1 MKIRRFADPK
11 QKRKPT
17 PESGLPWYQES
28 YCCGGLEVP
37 LLLLPVLDP
46 ALGGFVLGLPLFGE
60 LLGLVL
66 LGLLELGVLE
76 SGLVELGLLVLDPLV
91 VLDELLLLG
100 EADELS
106 GEVLVLD
113 PLLVLDG
120 LLLLGEAD
128 ELSGEVLLDPLLL
141 GLLVLDPLVL
151 DGLLLLCEVLELLP
165 VLGEAEV

>member
-1 MKIRRFADPK
+1 
-11 QKRKPT
+11 
-17 PESGLPWYQES
+17 
-28 YCCGGLEVP
+28 LEVP

-60 LLGLVL
+60 LLGLVLLGLVL

-106 GEVLVLD
+106 GEVL
-113 PLLVLDG
+113 
-120 LLLLGEAD
+120 
-128 ELSGEVLLDPLLL
+128 LDPLLL

-151 DGLLLLCEVLELLP
+151 DGLLLLCEVLELLH